1 MSLNYEYLCFW
12 NKFQPGLKSSAEL
25 SLLEVLCDHFS
36 KTSQSNICAGRYQL
50 FLVLFHPISEQRM
63 KILSK
68 LVSLAISTRK
78 IHILLTVGYWMH
90 VCILL

>member
-1 MSLNYEYLCFW
+1 MYVHYV
-12 NKFQPGLKSSAEL
+12 FQLGLKSSAEL

-90 VCILL
+90 VIIF